1 MITMANTDSNLN
13 VGLAIKSIRSIYDM
27 RSKQLAE
34 NLDIS
39 PSYLSE
45 IETGRKTIS
54 LQLLNKFSKYF
65 KLKPSTVI
73 LIAESIA
80 EMKEMNESKIDSQ
93 NKIMKIIIESHT
105 K

>member
-1 MITMANTDSNLN
+1 MDNTDSNLN
-13 VGLAIKSIRSIYDM
+13 IGLAIKSIRSIYDM

-34 NLDIS
+34 NLGIS

-54 LQLLNKFSKYF
+54 LQLLNRFSKYF
-65 KLKPSTVI
+65 ELKPSTVI
-73 LIAESIA
+73 LIAESIT
-80 EMKEMNESKIDSQ
+80 EMKETNESKIDSQ

>member
-1 MITMANTDSNLN
+1 MDTTDSNLN
-13 VGLAIKSIRSIYDM
+13 IGLAIKSIRSIYDM
-27 RSKQLAE
+27 RSKELAQ

-54 LQLLNKFSKYF
+54 FQLLTKFSQYF

-73 LIAESIA
+73 LIAESIT
-80 EMKEMNESKIDSQ
+80 EMKETNESKIDSQ